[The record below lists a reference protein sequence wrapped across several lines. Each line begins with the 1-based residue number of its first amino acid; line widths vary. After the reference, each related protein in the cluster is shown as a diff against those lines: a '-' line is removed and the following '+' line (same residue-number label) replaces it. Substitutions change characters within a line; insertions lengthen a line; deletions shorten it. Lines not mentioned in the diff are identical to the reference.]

1 MRKKGMALPALLF
14 LILFW
19 LFSPRALRAGGW
31 NNTLLGCRAIA
42 IGGAFAGI
50 ADDPSAIFYNP
61 GGLVFQANRL
71 NLSVNGFYI
80 WPTYEYT
87 PPTGQTVQ
95 SRYDNPLP
103 QLFLT
108 YRTSEKLTL
117 GLGFYVPYAG
127 SGVDWKKEDLGFP
140 FRSSLGVFSIT
151 PTIAYQIN
159 ERLSVGL
166 NLNFYTASF
175 DMKTDV
181 LAIEDGDSIGLGPT
195 KTEEKGSTLSA
206 SLGLLYR
213 ASEKVGL
220 GFTVRGP
227 AKIKM
232 EGETSMVFGFYNL
245 KLDSESVIRLPW
257 DFEAGCS
264 FRATERLL
272 LAADAQYTLWSALD
286 KVEKTIKGVPYTG
299 DIRFEEAMNFKDILI
314 LRAGAEYSFLQGLF
328 LRAGIGFDRSATPLE
343 SLSFANIDV
352 DKITLLGGVGLR
364 SGSMKIDFATAY
376 GWGKEREKDS
386 PLSAMYPGAKEKFN
400 LDVFIVG
407 VGVTFSY

>member
-1 MRKKGMALPALLF
+1 MEKRGISLPAVFWFGFFLLF
-14 LILFW
+14 GAG
-19 LFSPRALRAGGW
+19 ALRAGGW

-117 GLGFYVPYAG
+117 GIGFYVPYAG

-140 FRSSLGVFSIT
+140 FRSSLGVLSIT
-151 PTIAYQIN
+151 PTIAYQVT

-175 DMKTDV
+175 NLEADV
-181 LAIEDGDSIGLGPT
+181 LAIEDGGSVSLGPT
-195 KTEEKGSTLSA
+195 KTEEKGSALSA

-213 ASEKVGL
+213 ASEKVSL

-227 AKIKM
+227 ARIKM
-232 EGETSMVFGFYNL
+232 EGETTITFVPYDL
-245 KLDSESVIRLPW
+245 ELDSETVIRLPW
-257 DFEAGCS
+257 DFEAGLS
-264 FRATERLL
+264 FRAADRLL

-299 DIRFEEAMNFKDILI
+299 DLRFDEAMNFANILI
-314 LRAGAEYSFLQGLF
+314 LRAGAEYLFPQGLF

-364 SGSMKIDFATAY
+364 SGRMQIDFATAY

-386 PLSAMYPGAKEKFN
+386 PFSPMYPGAKEKFN

>member
-1 MRKKGMALPALLF
+1 VDKKGIAILAILF
-14 LILFW
+14 SSLFW
-19 LFSPRALRAGGW
+19 LFAPVALRAGGW

-71 NLSVNGFYI
+71 NLSVDGFYI

-87 PPTGQTVQ
+87 PPTGQTVR
-95 SRYDNPLP
+95 SRYESPLP

-108 YRTSEKLTL
+108 YRTSERLTL

-127 SGVDWKKEDLGFP
+127 SGVDWKREDLGFS
-140 FRSSLGVFSIT
+140 FKSSLGVFSIT

-175 DMKTDV
+175 DLK
-181 LAIEDGDSIGLGPT
+181 ADGLPIQQDGSAGLELT
-195 KTEEKGSTLSA
+195 KTEEKGSALSA

-213 ASEKVGL
+213 ASERISLGL
-220 GFTVRGP
+220 TIRGP
-227 AKIKM
+227 ARIKM
-232 EGETSMVFGFYNL
+232 EGETSMTFEPYNI

-257 DFEAGCS
+257 DFEAGLS

-272 LAADAQYTLWSALD
+272 LAADAQYTLWSVLD
-286 KVEKTIKGVPYTG
+286 KVEKTIRGVPYTG
-299 DIRFEEAMNFKDILI
+299 NVSFDEAMNFKDILI
-314 LRAGAEYSFLQGLF
+314 LRAGAEYLFHQGLF

-343 SLSFANIDV
+343 TLSFANIDV
-352 DKITLLGGVGLR
+352 DKVTLLGGVGLR
-364 SGSMKIDFATAY
+364 SGRMQIDFATAY

-386 PLSAMYPGAKEKFN
+386 PFSAMYPGAKEKFN